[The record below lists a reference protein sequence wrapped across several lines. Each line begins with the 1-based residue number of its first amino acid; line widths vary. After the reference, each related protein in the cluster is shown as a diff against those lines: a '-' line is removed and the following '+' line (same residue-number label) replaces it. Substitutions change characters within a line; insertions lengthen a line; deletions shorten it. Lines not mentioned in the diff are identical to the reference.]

1 LSDSRDTHSEFWRIV
16 VILSLV
22 AIVIEYAETMLFP
35 AIPDIIADFKSS
47 YSNSS
52 WVLSGYLIAAAVMAP
67 LVGKLSDIYGKKKVL
82 SIIMTIFV
90 ASIAIAGFS
99 KSIETLIGVRIVQGI
114 GLSMFI
120 IALSIMQS
128 NVPKEKYALAN
139 GILAS
144 AYFSGS
150 SIGLVLGGVIIHY
163 FEWRTVFFSLIPI
176 VIIILAI
183 VIRFLH
189 VKGEQDEE
197 QQDRRNPYSIP
208 ARYDGNRNEAE
219 TRDMSN
225 KNDEKKKN
233 NSDSGKNNRYFV
245 PPLNVKHAF
254 FKSLD
259 ITGVITLAVTI
270 TLFLTSL
277 TYMENYDSNENAGD
291 YNSIFIIGL
300 ASGAILSLILF
311 LTVEKKAVSP
321 LVNLRLI
328 ANKTIFPVLIM
339 FLILGFTMF
348 MVYQTIPILVRAPAP
363 LGFEGSSITSS
374 LVLLPFTIVFLALSP
389 TVSILVRKFG
399 SMKLFMAGSVISAVG
414 YFSIFLFHSTELEV
428 SITLTIVSSGLALL
442 NTVGMSIVMLSTPK
456 RFGGVIIGM
465 VQVLMFAGMSTGP
478 VVGGIFMERN
488 QESIDGILTS
498 YPSALAYDLIFLT
511 ASIASLSF
519 VALAIILKMQKN
531 LSNLSD
537 PIHNQ

>member
-1 LSDSRDTHSEFWRIV
+1 
-16 VILSLV
+16 
-22 AIVIEYAETMLFP
+22 
-35 AIPDIIADFKSS
+35 
-47 YSNSS
+47 
-52 WVLSGYLIAAAVMAP
+52 
-67 LVGKLSDIYGKKKVL
+67 
-82 SIIMTIFV
+82 
-90 ASIAIAGFS
+90 
-99 KSIETLIGVRIVQGI
+99 
-114 GLSMFI
+114 
-120 IALSIMQS
+120 
-128 NVPKEKYALAN
+128 
-139 GILAS
+139 
-144 AYFSGS
+144 
-150 SIGLVLGGVIIHY
+150 
-163 FEWRTVFFSLIPI
+163 
-176 VIIILAI
+176 
-183 VIRFLH
+183 
-189 VKGEQDEE
+189 
-197 QQDRRNPYSIP
+197 
-208 ARYDGNRNEAE
+208 
-219 TRDMSN
+219 
-225 KNDEKKKN
+225 
-233 NSDSGKNNRYFV
+233 
-245 PPLNVKHAF
+245 
-254 FKSLD
+254 
-259 ITGVITLAVTI
+259 
-270 TLFLTSL
+270 
-277 TYMENYDSNENAGD
+277 
-291 YNSIFIIGL
+291 
-300 ASGAILSLILF
+300 
-311 LTVEKKAVSP
+311 
-321 LVNLRLI
+321 
-328 ANKTIFPVLIM
+328 LIM

>member
-1 LSDSRDTHSEFWRIV
+1 LSDSKYAYSEFWRVV
-16 VILSLV
+16 VILSLI

-52 WVLSGYLIAAAVMAP
+52 WVLSGYLITAAVMAP

-82 SIIMTIFV
+82 SVIMTIFV

-99 KSIETLIGVRIVQGI
+99 ENIETLIGVRMVQGI

-163 FEWRTVFFSLIPI
+163 FEWRMVFFSLIPI
-176 VIIILAI
+176 VIILLTI
-183 VIRFLH
+183 VIRFLR
-189 VKGEQDEE
+189 VKGEDEE
-197 QQDRRNPYSIP
+197 QRDGRNRYNILV
-208 ARYDGNRNEAE
+208 RYDENRNENE
-219 TRDMSN
+219 TRNMS
-225 KNDEKKKN
+225 KKIDEKEN
-233 NSDSGKNNRYFV
+233 NNDSGKNNNYFV
-245 PPLNVKHAF
+245 PPLNVKHTF

-277 TYMENYDSNENAGD
+277 TYMENYDSNESAGD
-291 YNSIFIIGL
+291 YNPIFIIGL
-300 ASGAILSLILF
+300 AGSAVLSFILF
-311 LTVEKKAVSP
+311 LIVEKKAVSP
-321 LVNLRLI
+321 LVDLRLI
-328 ANKTIFPVLIM
+328 ANKTIFPVLMM

-363 LGFEGSSITSS
+363 LGFEGGAITSS
-374 LVLLPFTIVFLALSP
+374 LVLLPFTLVFLVLSP

-399 SMKLFMAGSVISAVG
+399 NMKLFMAGSVISAVG

-442 NTVGMSIVMLSTPK
+442 NTVGMNIVMLSTPK
-456 RFGGVIIGM
+456 RFGGVTIGM
-465 VQVLMFAGMSTGP
+465 VQVLMFVGMSTGP

-498 YPSALAYDLIFLT
+498 YPSALAYELIFLA

-519 VALAIILKMQKN
+519 VALAIILKIQKN
-531 LSNLSD
+531 LSNESD

>member
-1 LSDSRDTHSEFWRIV
+1 MSDSKYAYSEFWRIV
-16 VILSLV
+16 VILSLI

-52 WVLSGYLIAAAVMAP
+52 WVLSGYLITAAVMAP

-82 SIIMTIFV
+82 SVIMIIFV
-90 ASIAIAGFS
+90 VSIAIAGFS
-99 KSIETLIGVRIVQGI
+99 INIETLIGVRIVQGI

-163 FEWRTVFFSLIPI
+163 FEWRMVFFSLIPI
-176 VIIILAI
+176 VIILLTI
-183 VIRFLH
+183 VIRFLR
-189 VKGEQDEE
+189 VKGEDDEE
-197 QQDRRNPYSIP
+197 QRDERNHYNILV
-208 ARYDGNRNEAE
+208 RYDENRNENE
-219 TRDMSN
+219 TRNMN
-225 KNDEKKKN
+225 KKIDDRKEN
-233 NSDSGKNNRYFV
+233 NGDSGKNNNYFV
-245 PPLNVKHAF
+245 PPLNVKHTF

-277 TYMENYDSNENAGD
+277 TYMENYDSNESAGD
-291 YNSIFIIGL
+291 YNPIFIIGL
-300 ASGAILSLILF
+300 AGSAVLSFILF
-311 LTVEKKAVSP
+311 LIVEKKAISP
-321 LVNLRLI
+321 LVDLRLI
-328 ANKTIFPVLIM
+328 ANKIIFPVLMM

-363 LGFEGSSITSS
+363 LGFEGSAITSS
-374 LVLLPFTIVFLALSP
+374 LVLLPFTLVFLALSP

-399 SMKLFMAGSVISAVG
+399 NMKLFMAGSVISAVG
-414 YFSIFLFHSTELEV
+414 YFSIFLFHFTELEV

-442 NTVGMSIVMLSTPK
+442 NTVGMNIVMLSTPK
-456 RFGGVIIGM
+456 RFGGVTIGM
-465 VQVLMFAGMSTGP
+465 VQVLMFIGMSTGP

-488 QESIDGILTS
+488 QESIEGILTS
-498 YPSALAYDLIFLT
+498 YPSPLAYDLIFLA

-519 VALAIILKMQKN
+519 VALAIILKIQKN
-531 LSNLSD
+531 LSNVSD

>member
-1 LSDSRDTHSEFWRIV
+1 LSDSKYAYSEFWRIV

-35 AIPDIIADFKSS
+35 AIPDIIADFKSN

-82 SIIMTIFV
+82 SVIMTIFV

-99 KSIETLIGVRIVQGI
+99 KNIETLIGVRIVQGI

-163 FEWRTVFFSLIPI
+163 FEWRTAFFSLIPI
-176 VIIILAI
+176 VIILLTI

-189 VKGEQDEE
+189 VKGEHDEE
-197 QQDRRNPYSIP
+197 QQDRRNHYSIP
-208 ARYDGNRNEAE
+208 ARYDGNRNENE
-219 TRDMSN
+219 TRNMSD
-225 KNDEKKKN
+225 KIDEKKEN
-233 NSDSGKNNRYFV
+233 NSDSGKNNSYFV
-245 PPLNVKHAF
+245 PPLNVKHTI

-291 YNSIFIIGL
+291 YNSIFIIVL
-300 ASGAILSLILF
+300 SSGSVLSLILF
-311 LTVEKKAVSP
+311 LTVEKKAASP

-328 ANKTIFPVLIM
+328 ANKTIFPVLMM

-363 LGFEGSSITSS
+363 LGFEGSTVTSS
-374 LVLLPFTIVFLALSP
+374 LVLLPFTLVFLALSP

-399 SMKLFMAGSVISAVG
+399 NMKLFMVGSVISAVG

-442 NTVGMSIVMLSTPK
+442 NTVGMNIVMLSTPK

-488 QESIDGILTS
+488 QEYIDGILTS

-531 LSNLSD
+531 LSNVSD
-537 PIHNQ
+537 PIHNP

>member
-1 LSDSRDTHSEFWRIV
+1 MV
-16 VILSLV
+16 VILSLI

-35 AIPDIIADFKSS
+35 AIPDIIADFQSS

-52 WVLSGYLIAAAVMAP
+52 WVLSGYLITAAVMAP

-82 SIIMTIFV
+82 SVIMTIFV

-99 KSIETLIGVRIVQGI
+99 INIETLIGVRIVQGI

-163 FEWRTVFFSLIPI
+163 FEWRMVFFSLIPI
-176 VIIILAI
+176 VIILLTI
-183 VIRFLH
+183 VIRFLR
-189 VKGEQDEE
+189 VKGENDEE
-197 QQDRRNPYSIP
+197 QRDERNHYNIL
-208 ARYDGNRNEAE
+208 ARYDENRNENE
-219 TRDMSN
+219 TRNMS
-225 KNDEKKKN
+225 KKIDERKENNGDDSKN
-233 NSDSGKNNRYFV
+233 NSYFV
-245 PPLNVKHAF
+245 PPLNVKHTF

-277 TYMENYDSNENAGD
+277 TYMENYDSNESAGD
-291 YNSIFIIGL
+291 YNLIFIIGL
-300 ASGAILSLILF
+300 AGSAVLSFILF
-311 LTVEKKAVSP
+311 LIVEKKAISP
-321 LVNLRLI
+321 LVDLRLT
-328 ANKTIFPVLIM
+328 ANKTIFPVLMM

-363 LGFEGSSITSS
+363 LGFEGSAITSS
-374 LVLLPFTIVFLALSP
+374 LVLLPFTVVFLALSP

-399 SMKLFMAGSVISAVG
+399 NMKLFIAGGVISAVG

-442 NTVGMSIVMLSTPK
+442 NTVGMNIVMLSTPK
-456 RFGGVIIGM
+456 RFGGVTIGM
-465 VQVLMFAGMSTGP
+465 VQVLMFIGMSTGP
-478 VVGGIFMERN
+478 VVGGIFMDRN
-488 QESIDGILTS
+488 QESIEGILTS
-498 YPSALAYDLIFLT
+498 YPSPLAYDLIFLA

-519 VALAIILKMQKN
+519 VALAIILKIQKN
-531 LSNLSD
+531 LSNVSD

>member
-35 AIPDIIADFKSS
+35 AIPDIITDFKSS

-99 KSIETLIGVRIVQGI
+99 KNIETLIGVRIVQGI

-183 VIRFLH
+183 IIRFLH

-328 ANKTIFPVLIM
+328 ANKTIFPILIM

>member
-35 AIPDIIADFKSS
+35 AIPDIITDFKSS

-99 KSIETLIGVRIVQGI
+99 KNIETLIGVRIVQGI